1 MDQATHARRD
11 LAFIKAVAEDKG
23 ALPAALGWHLIAI
36 GAIYGLDFIHIWA
49 IFTGRASWPE
59 ALQAV
64 PWLPGV
70 IAYIPAN
77 IVINLRAR
85 HMAWGPTA
93 RAFGA
98 AWAAMGLMIV
108 PAVAVLLIG
117 QAQAGFPFYLVWGA
131 LAFVLYG
138 GAWAAVAIVRGGRWH
153 WLTASGCFALALLCA
168 LLINQ
173 SAQWLVMAA
182 GLLLLVALPGLIIL
196 RSGRARE
203 EAFA

>member
-23 ALPAALGWHLIAI
+23 ALPSALGWHLIAI

-49 IFTGRASWPE
+49 IFTGRAPWPE
-59 ALQAV
+59 ALQSV
-64 PWLPGV
+64 PWLPGA
-70 IAYIPAN
+70 IAYLPAN
-77 IVINLRAR
+77 LIICLRHR
-85 HMAWGPTA
+85 HLAWGPTA

-98 AWAAMGLMIV
+98 AWAAIGIMIV

-117 QAQAGFPFYLVWGA
+117 QAQAGHPFFMVWPA

-138 GAWAAVAIVRGGRWH
+138 GAWAAAAIVRGGPWH
-153 WLTASGCFALALLCA
+153 WLAALGCFALALLCA

-173 SAQWLVMAA
+173 PAQWLVMAA
-182 GLLLLVALPGLIIL
+182 GLLLFVALPGLFIL
-196 RSGRARE
+196 RSGRPRGE
-203 EAFA
+203 TFP